1 MRREALESLTSIQ
14 VLVRELNQHDW
25 TYQMQKNKKNQITHF
40 FFAKTCFKSI
50 LQINFEI
57 LVMNV
62 IYKTNRYKMFFF
74 IISEQIVLHINF
86 YVAFCFMISEIS
98 TDYIWILKQL
108 KALYKEMKISLS
120 TIIVIDMKKR
130 LMMTIRNIFSSSIIS
145 HMLCIWHINKN
156 VLANCRKS
164 FDDQEAWTIFFALWK
179 NVIYTSSKQDFW
191 IEWSKIVDDYSAF
204 HQECVDYLTFIYI
217 NHRRH
222 FAKCYI
228 NRILHFDTTFT
239 SRDEKEHV
247 VLKRRLEFSTNDLK
261 TVIDAINLLLINEY
275 TTYLMKI
282 DDDKIRL
289 SMKLN
294 KSIFQNL
301 IAHIIISA
309 LRRIMNQYK
318 LLTEQSTMM
327 LACTN
332 IFIDITELSCN
343 HKIQK
348 RLFAEEKL
356 MIENVH
362 SHWR

>member
-1 MRREALESLTSIQ
+1 
-14 VLVRELNQHDW
+14 
-25 TYQMQKNKKNQITHF
+25 
-40 FFAKTCFKSI
+40 
-50 LQINFEI
+50 
-57 LVMNV
+57 
-62 IYKTNRYKMFFF
+62 
-74 IISEQIVLHINF
+74 
-86 YVAFCFMISEIS
+86 
-98 TDYIWILKQL
+98 
-108 KALYKEMKISLS
+108 
-120 TIIVIDMKKR
+120 
-130 LMMTIRNIFSSSIIS
+130 
-145 HMLCIWHINKN
+145 
-156 VLANCRKS
+156 
-164 FDDQEAWTIFFALWK
+164 
-179 NVIYTSSKQDFW
+179 
-191 IEWSKIVDDYSAF
+191 
-204 HQECVDYLTFIYI
+204 
-217 NHRRH
+217 
-222 FAKCYI
+222 
-228 NRILHFDTTFT
+228 LHFDTTFT

-362 SHWR
+362 SH